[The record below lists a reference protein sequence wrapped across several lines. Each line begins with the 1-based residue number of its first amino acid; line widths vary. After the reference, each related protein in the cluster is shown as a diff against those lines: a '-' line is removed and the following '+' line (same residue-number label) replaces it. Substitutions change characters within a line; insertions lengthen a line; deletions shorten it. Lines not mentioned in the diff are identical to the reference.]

1 MARWKKI
8 GAWILG
14 LLLIFV
20 LFMVWYKETYSMKVA
35 KPFEVNSSS
44 NKDHIL
50 IATQGSEFKD
60 SLVHKVINDLKTKSV
75 YIKVIDVSDLTTI
88 READWAAIIILH
100 TWENWKPQ
108 KDAKLFI
115 EQINDKRKLIVVATS
130 GQGSYHIPDVD
141 GITSASKL
149 TEVSSKAKEITERV
163 TKLLTTQNK

>member
-8 GAWILG
+8 GGWILA
-14 LLLIFV
+14 LLLIFL
-20 LFMVWYKETYSMKVA
+20 LFMVWYKDTYSMKVA
-35 KPFEVNSSS
+35 KPFEVNSPS

-60 SLVHKVINDLKTKSV
+60 SLVQEVVNSLKPKSV
-75 YIKVIDVSDLTTI
+75 YIKVIDVSELTTI

-115 EQINDKRKLIVVATS
+115 EQIHDKQKLIVVATS
-130 GQGSYHIPDVD
+130 GQGSYHLSDID
-141 GITSASKL
+141 GITSASNL
-149 TEVSSKAKEITERV
+149 TEVSSIANEITGRV
-163 TKLLTTQNK
+163 TKLLTEENK